1 MIRLACC
8 CSHTGY
14 PARASLKKDLRKGS
28 HMHATIC
35 LRCLSMQMC
44 TSTARFPCIL
54 PSCCRT
60 TYRIHLHPP
69 LYTIAQCLKM
79 HCHSRIGEAG
89 SNPRSLAFEYLSMNL
104 INLSQSS
111 GLFMMYLASMYTGL
125 PPRNLAFRTDSI
137 KLTSLLLLLSCKI
150 FEGKTTPDSQNFT
163 KVMMNINGNNQFVLI
178 CLRTSMSIV
187 LRTPSSS
194 TIFIPDISPG
204 LLTSTFGL
212 SNLKDATPD
221 SPSRDRVSRISGMA
235 CSATPSTNSIR
246 ARLTPSDWEASA
258 CAGTSLLLWM

>member
-125 PPRNLAFRTDSI
+125 PPRNLA
-137 KLTSLLLLLSCKI
+137 
-150 FEGKTTPDSQNFT
+150 
-163 KVMMNINGNNQFVLI
+163 
-178 CLRTSMSIV
+178 SMSIV